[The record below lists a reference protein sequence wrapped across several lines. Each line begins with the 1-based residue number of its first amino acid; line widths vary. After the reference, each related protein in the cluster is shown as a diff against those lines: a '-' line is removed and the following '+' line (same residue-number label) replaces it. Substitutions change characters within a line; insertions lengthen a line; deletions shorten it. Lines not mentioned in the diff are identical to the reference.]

1 MKSGAVFF
9 SLKWE
14 KPAADSGLSEAATEE
29 IGERRVISPEIIS
42 KIDVFFIFISLM
54 RESAQ
59 AVSFL
64 PQFPN
69 SEAMNLISKDQ
80 FFMRNLG

>member
-29 IGERRVISPEIIS
+29 IGERKVIRPEIIN
-42 KIDVFFIFISLM
+42 KINVFFIFISLM
-54 RESAQ
+54 RVSAQ
-59 AVSFL
+59 GVSFL

-69 SEAMNLISKDQ
+69 NAAMYLINKDQ
-80 FFMRNLG
+80 VFMRNLG

>member
-9 SLKWE
+9 SLKWK
-14 KPAADSGLSEAATEE
+14 KPAANSGLPEAATEG
-29 IGERRVISPEIIS
+29 IGERRVIRPEIIS
-42 KIDVFFIFISLM
+42 KIDVFFIFISMM

-69 SEAMNLISKDQ
+69 NEAMNLISKDQ